1 MVTMPLKKGM
11 WMSNQPIIFAI
22 DDEPMTLGAIVRD
35 LQSRYGDRFQ
45 VMRAETGVA
54 ALEALAQLQI
64 RNRAVAL
71 FIVDQR
77 MPAMTG
83 VEFLTEALELY
94 PDAKRV
100 LLTAYADTSVAIKAI
115 NDLRLDHYLLK
126 PWDPPEEHLYPVLD
140 DLLQDWLTSYVPP
153 FEGVR
158 LVGHRWSAAAHDLK
172 DFLSRNLVPF
182 QWLDIERDADAGRL
196 MEYAGAEKSDI
207 PLVVFS
213 DGEMLKHP
221 AQMEVAERLGL
232 ETAALL
238 PSYDLIIIGAGP
250 AGLAGAVYGASEGLK
265 TLVIERHAPGGQAG
279 MSSRIENYLG
289 FPSGLSG
296 ADLARRAVAQAKRLG
311 AEILTAEVV
320 KMRIEGQYRIVVL
333 SDGTELSCTALLVTA
348 GVSYRQLDAPGI
360 ERLRGAGV
368 YYGGTLSE
376 APMTQGEDV
385 FIVGGANSAGQAA
398 VHFARY
404 ARSVTILVRGD
415 SLAKSGMSQYLA
427 DRIEGTENINVWRH
441 AEVAEALGEDHLEAL
456 RIKDTRNGCDQTV
469 PAGAVF
475 IFIGAKPY
483 TDWFSA
489 QIAVDPGGYVLTGPD
504 MRQKLNGVPHWP
516 LQRDP
521 FLLETNVPGVF
532 VAGDIRHRSMKR
544 IASATG
550 EGAMAIHFVH
560 QYLSTL

>member
-1 MVTMPLKKGM
+1 MADLPVIL
-11 WMSNQPIIFAI
+11 AV
-22 DDEPMTLGAIVRD
+22 DDEPMTLGAVVRD
-35 LQSRYGDRFQ
+35 LQARYGDRFQ
-45 VMRAETGVA
+45 IIRAESG
-54 ALEALAQLQI
+54 
-64 RNRAVAL
+64 AVAL
-71 FIVDQR
+71 ETTRQLRLRNRVVALFLVDQR
-77 MPAMTG
+77 MPEMTG
-83 VEFLTEALELY
+83 VEFLEQALTLY
-94 PDAKRV
+94 GSAKRV
-100 LLTAYADTSVAIKAI
+100 LLTAYADTSVAIRAI

-140 DLLQDWLTSYVPP
+140 DLLDDWLASYVPP

-158 LVGHRWSAAAHDLK
+158 LVGHRWSVQAHDLK

-182 QWLDIERDADAGRL
+182 QWLDIERDEEARL
-196 MEYAGAEKSDI
+196 LLEQSGLERSSI
-207 PLVVFS
+207 PFVICQ
-213 DGEMLKHP
+213 DGETLVKPTQTEIAMK
-221 AQMEVAERLGL
+221 LGL
-232 ETAALL
+232 ETSALL
-238 PSYDLIIIGAGP
+238 PSYDLIIVGGGP

-311 AEILTAEVV
+311 AEILIGEAVEL
-320 KMRIEGQYRIVVL
+320 RIEGQYRIVVL
-333 SDGTELSCTALLVTA
+333 ADGSELSCRALLVTA
-348 GVSYRQLDAPGI
+348 GVSYRKLDAPGI
-360 ERLRGAGV
+360 DRLRGAGV

-376 APMTQGEDV
+376 AQGIKGEDV

-398 VHFARY
+398 VHFANY
-404 ARSVTILVRGD
+404 ASTVSILVRGD
-415 SLAKSGMSQYLA
+415 SLAKSGMSQYLV
-427 DRIEGTENINVWRH
+427 DRIEETPNIKVWKN
-441 AEVAEALGEDHLEAL
+441 AAVVEALGDEHLEAL
-456 RIKDTRNGCDQTV
+456 RIQDTITGEETTV
-469 PAGAVF
+469 NAAAVF

-483 TDWFSA
+483 TEWVS
-489 QIAVDPGGYVLTGPD
+489 QTIAVDPGGYVLTGAD
-504 MRQKLNGVPHWP
+504 VRQNMNGVPRWP

-532 VAGDIRHRSMKR
+532 VAGDLRHRSMKR

>member
-1 MVTMPLKKGM
+1 MADL
-11 WMSNQPIIFAI
+11 PIILAI
-22 DDEPMTLGAIVRD
+22 DDESMTLGAVVRD

-45 VMRAETGVA
+45 TFRAESGEE
-54 ALEALAQLQI
+54 ALETLRQLRL
-64 RNRAVAL
+64 RNRVIAL
-71 FIVDQR
+71 FLVDQR
-77 MPAMTG
+77 MPVMTG
-83 VEFLTEALELY
+83 TEFLEQAINLY
-94 PDAKRV
+94 PVAKRV
-100 LLTAYADTSVAIKAI
+100 LLTAYADTSVAIRAI

-140 DLLQDWLTSYVPP
+140 DLLDDWLAGYVPP

-158 LVGHRWSAAAHDLK
+158 LVGHRWSAEAHNLK

-182 QWLDIERDADAGRL
+182 QWLDIERDGDARL
-196 MEYAGAEKSDI
+196 LMDQSGFERTAI
-207 PLVVFS
+207 PFVICP
-213 DGEMLKHP
+213 DGEILVRP
-221 AQMEVAERLGL
+221 SQMEVASKLGL
-232 ETAALL
+232 ETSALL

-296 ADLARRAVAQAKRLG
+296 ADLTRRAVAQAKRLG
-311 AEILTAEVV
+311 AEILTAEAVA
-320 KMRIEGQYRIVVL
+320 MRIEGQYRIVQL
-333 SDGTELSCTALLVTA
+333 ANGTELSCRALLVTA
-348 GVSYRQLDAPGI
+348 GVSYRQLDVPGI
-360 ERLRGAGV
+360 DGLRGAGV

-376 APMTQGEDV
+376 AQGIKGEDI

-398 VHFARY
+398 VHFAGY
-404 ARSVTILVRGD
+404 ANSVTILVRGD
-415 SLAKSGMSQYLA
+415 SLTKSGMSQYLV
-427 DRIEGTENINVWRH
+427 DRIEETPNIHVWKN
-441 AEVAEALGEDHLEAL
+441 ASVAEAIGDDHLEAL
-456 RIKDTRNGCDQTV
+456 RIRDTVSGEESTV
-469 PAGAVF
+469 SAGAIF

-483 TDWFSA
+483 TEWMADT
-489 QIAVDPGGYVLTGPD
+489 IAVDPGGYVLTGPD
-504 MRQKLNGVPHWP
+504 MCQKLNGVPRWP

-521 FLLETNVPGVF
+521 FLLETNIPGVF
-532 VAGDIRHRSMKR
+532 VAGDLRHRSMKR